1 MKRKDAQKMIS
12 RLKDAFKSDLEA
24 MNALEILQSKALLLE
39 ESSSV
44 SVDNMTDFPIPA
56 ELQDLSEGTAL
67 FSDGA
72 CRGNPG
78 PGAWGILVQNARGDI
93 VLKSS
98 GVELQTTNNRM
109 ELSGVLQGLNEILAL
124 EDIDRH
130 RPVFVYSDSKY
141 VIDGMKSWVKNWKER
156 GWKKADNKEP
166 ENVDL
171 WKGLDEVASKFTSL
185 HFIWVKGHAGHPQ
198 NEYCDKMC
206 NQALDESGI

>member
-12 RLKDAFKSDLEA
+12 RLKDAFKSDNEA
-24 MNALEILQSKALLLE
+24 MNALEILSSKALLLE

-44 SVDNMTDFPIPA
+44 SVDNMSDFPIPQ
-56 ELQDLSEGTAL
+56 ELVDLSEGTAL

-98 GVELQTTNNRM
+98 GVELKTTNNRM
-109 ELSGVLQGLNEILAL
+109 ELSGVLQGLNEILSL
-124 EDIDRH
+124 EGIDRH

-141 VIDGMKSWVKNWKER
+141 VVDGMKSWVKNWKER

-171 WKGLDEVASKFTSL
+171 WKGLDEVAQKFSSL
-185 HFIWVKGHAGHPQ
+185 YFIWVKGHAGHPQ